1 MKRMNGNAMVVRMTT
16 AGVVSALV
24 AAGVVWMWR
33 GWYLPGAGLSVS
45 LLLVLAAG
53 LIMGGRRPRGVGEW
67 LLVAACTLEDL
78 TFFFFMSPSLRLVN
92 LPVAAGLTALT
103 LFSLNGRLN
112 HRAAEAGA
120 LGETLRLLP
129 RACVRYIPVPFHA
142 LPRARLSAGIAAGLI
157 VSVPVLAVAMLLLC
171 SADAVFAGVF
181 TGLLDWLRGA
191 NAWTLL
197 GKPLLFLLLGLAAF
211 SFLYAQTALERLAE
225 REVKPPFPT
234 GVVAVPMVLLCAL
247 YALFSAVQFIYLFG
261 GREAAAM
268 RGGYAQYAR
277 NGFFELAAVCA
288 LNLLLAGFAVR
299 RRGGAPVVRAAALG
313 MYAFTAVMLASSAW
327 RMSLYTA
334 QYGLSFLRLLTYWG
348 IFAMAAATIAAA
360 WRALRPGARTWSVAF
375 AAIVA
380 SWLLLVYANP
390 EGLIAACNV
399 RSAGMAVDVEY
410 LSCLSPDALAALKPL
425 SRENEGAYVAAKL
438 IAESY
443 RDISAYEWS
452 LTCRLLPAQTE
463 AEPASQSESLPAREP

>member
-1 MKRMNGNAMVVRMTT
+1 
-16 AGVVSALV
+16 
-24 AAGVVWMWR
+24 
-33 GWYLPGAGLSVS
+33 
-45 LLLVLAAG
+45 
-53 LIMGGRRPRGVGEW
+53 
-67 LLVAACTLEDL
+67 
-78 TFFFFMSPSLRLVN
+78 
-92 LPVAAGLTALT
+92 
-103 LFSLNGRLN
+103 
-112 HRAAEAGA
+112 
-120 LGETLRLLP
+120 
-129 RACVRYIPVPFHA
+129 
-142 LPRARLSAGIAAGLI
+142 
-157 VSVPVLAVAMLLLC
+157 
-171 SADAVFAGVF
+171 
-181 TGLLDWLRGA
+181 
-191 NAWTLL
+191 
-197 GKPLLFLLLGLAAF
+197 
-211 SFLYAQTALERLAE
+211 
-225 REVKPPFPT
+225 
-234 GVVAVPMVLLCAL
+234 
-247 YALFSAVQFIYLFG
+247 
-261 GREAAAM
+261 M

-299 RRGGAPVVRAAALG
+299 RCGGAPVVRAAALG

-360 WRALRPGARTWSVAF
+360 WSALRPGARTWSVAF

-443 RDISAYEWS
+443 RDISTYEWS

-463 AEPASQSESLPAREP
+463 AEPASQSESLPAQEP